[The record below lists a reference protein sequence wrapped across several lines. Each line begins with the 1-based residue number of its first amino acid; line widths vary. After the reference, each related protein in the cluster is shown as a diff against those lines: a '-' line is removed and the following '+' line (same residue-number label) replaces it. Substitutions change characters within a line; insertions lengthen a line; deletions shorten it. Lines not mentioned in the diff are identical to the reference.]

1 MMKIRQIFW
10 DWNGTLLDDLWYAIG
25 VRNRTFP
32 LFGLPVIENLEE
44 YFSQFTFPVREY
56 YYRAG
61 VTEENFNEVAHA
73 WMNEYVRG
81 QESIPLHSD
90 ALEAIASLR
99 KGGLSQVVLS
109 ASQIEILKGQLALYG
124 LENAFDDV
132 LGHDNI
138 YADSKEMIGVR
149 YMQKT
154 GLTPEECMMIGDTL
168 HDADVARGMG
178 IRCILVARG
187 HQSRE
192 TLETAGVPVLGSLLE
207 AAELILKTE

>member
-1 MMKIRQIFW
+1 MIRQIFW
-10 DWNGTLLDDLWYAIG
+10 DWNGTLLDDLEYAIG
-25 VRNRTFP
+25 VRNKTFP
-32 LFGLPVIENLEE
+32 PFGLPKIESLED
-44 YFSQFTFPVREY
+44 YFRQFTFPVREY

-81 QESIPLHSD
+81 QESIPLHKD
-90 ALEAIASLR
+90 AVEAIGRLR
-99 KGGLSQVVLS
+99 ENGLAQVILS
-109 ASQIEILKGQLALYG
+109 ASQIEILKGQLAIYG

-138 YADSKEMIGVR
+138 YADSKESIGIR

-154 GLTPEECMMIGDTL
+154 GLRPEECLMLGDTL
-168 HDADVARGMG
+168 HDAEVARGMG

-192 TLETAGVPVLGSLLE
+192 TLETAGVPVVGSLLE
-207 AAELILKTE
+207 AVEMIPAEK

>member
-90 ALEAIASLR
+90 ALETIASLR

-124 LENAFDDV
+124 LENTFDDV